1 MKNRRLLK
9 KIAGICLLLM
19 LMLML
24 GACAQQAPPA
34 KAPEAGE
41 GEQEETSGGQETF
54 EIKFSTW
61 HPPAGEE
68 CMNVWTPM
76 LDELQKRSNGRIT
89 YTTYYGA
96 ALGAGPEHYD
106 IVQDGLSDMGYYT
119 ATWTPDRFPLTDV
132 LSMPVK
138 VLGKDVAVDVG
149 NEMYE
154 RILHSEFPDE
164 VKVLELN
171 GCVMSFIWT
180 RGPVRTLED
189 LKGLKIRSPG
199 GLQTYMIESL
209 GAEPVFI
216 PLGDVYLSMETG
228 VIDGI
233 VTCPM
238 LYKAYKLHELG
249 KNAVVATF
257 GCVSEGVIMNR
268 HFYDSLPADL
278 QAAVEDVAR
287 NPFALTGGLTEPVIQ
302 ACMDSMKAEGVEFYE
317 LPAQE
322 AERWYGKFRDEVVM
336 EWVNNMEKRGLPGK
350 ETLLTFKAVLD
361 KHGVEF
367 PAFPAEWEAE
377 VDQYR

>member
-1 MKNRRLLK
+1 MKKRGLLK
-9 KIAGICLLLM
+9 RIAGASLVLLLV
-19 LMLML
+19 LAL
-24 GACAQQAPPA
+24 GACTTSTPPA
-34 KAPEAGE
+34 GSPDSEKSGEEAAGD
-41 GEQEETSGGQETF
+41 
-54 EIKFSTW
+54 EIFNIRFSTW

-68 CMNVWTPM
+68 CQNTWTPM
-76 LDELQKRSNGRIT
+76 LEELQKRSNGRIT
-89 YTTYYGA
+89 YTPYYGA

-106 IVQDGLSDMGYYT
+106 IVKDGLSDMGYFT

-149 NEMYE
+149 NDMYE
-154 RILHSEFPDE
+154 RILNSEFPDD
-164 VKVLELN
+164 VKLLQLN

-180 RGPVRTLED
+180 NKPVRTMED

-249 KNAVVATF
+249 KYAVVATF

-268 HFYDSLPADL
+268 KAYDKLPSDL
-278 QAAVEDVAR
+278 QDLVVEVVR
-287 NPFALTGGLTEPVIQ
+287 NPFELTGGLTEEVIQ
-302 ACMDSMKAEGVEFYE
+302 DCMDSMAAEGVEFYD
-317 LPAQE
+317 LPAEE
-322 AERWYGKFRDEVVM
+322 AERWYGKFREDVVK
-336 EWVNNMEKRGLPGK
+336 EWVANMERKGLPGK
-350 ETLLTFKAVLD
+350 ETILNYKAVLD
-361 KHGVEF
+361 KYGVEF
-367 PAFPAEWEAE
+367 PAFPEEWEAE
-377 VDQYR
+377 VDNYR